1 MVNKHQYHLYPN
13 SLKIEKKPHMT
24 LKIQVLAWDRHTQCG
39 GVKPV
44 IVRLLLNIYVLLK
57 SKILLEFPHF
67 IMQAVKT
74 IFLRIT
80 CVIHCLDVVCMRL
93 LVLFNFQIYW
103 GVAGDFKT
111 NCVKKNDKA

>member
-1 MVNKHQYHLYPN
+1 M
-13 SLKIEKKPHMT
+13 
-24 LKIQVLAWDRHTQCG
+24 
-39 GVKPV
+39 
-44 IVRLLLNIYVLLK
+44 VRLLLNIYVLLK

-80 CVIHCLDVVCMRL
+80 CVIYCLDVVCMRL

-103 GVAGDFKT
+103 GVGGISKPIVLRKMTRRNSKRKFKKHG
-111 NCVKKNDKA
+111 KKMTKDEIENILL